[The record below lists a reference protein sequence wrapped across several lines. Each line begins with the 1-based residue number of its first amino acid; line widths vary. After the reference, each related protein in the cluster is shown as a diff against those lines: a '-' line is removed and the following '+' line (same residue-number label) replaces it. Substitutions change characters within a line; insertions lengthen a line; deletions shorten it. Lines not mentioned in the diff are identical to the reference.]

1 MICFEFFAKF
11 HRKNSRAKMQILPF
25 VGELL
30 TELFF
35 AKRVSKSASVCKR
48 GQQIGVKLQKIVSNI
63 ASNEKV
69 TQYC

>member
-1 MICFEFFAKF
+1 
-11 HRKNSRAKMQILPF
+11 MQILPF